1 MLLIITNSKP
11 NNVNLLSKL
20 YKSLDHRQIPYETVG
35 TCDPA
40 IIRRKDIRGLI
51 IPGAPFRIHPEEP
64 QHELEFELYYL
75 FHFPKLPVLGLC
87 HGCQILMVYYGGDLI
102 KYNNHWIGSK
112 HVDLDLSKDRI
123 FHGEESPQTLHFYF
137 HDLPVLTPKAR
148 KAGVREIAWITKFR
162 NGRRHACA
170 FEFEKNRVYGFM
182 FHPEGKQDTWPILY
196 NFYDKVCA
204 SSSSS

>member
-11 NNVNLLSKL
+11 NNVNLLSKI
-20 YKSLDHRQIPYETVG
+20 YRCLDHRQIPYETVG

-51 IPGAPFRIHPEEP
+51 LPGARFRIHPEEP
-64 QHELEFELYYL
+64 QYELELELYYL
-75 FHFPKLPVLGLC
+75 FHFSKLPVLGIC

-102 KYNNHWIGSK
+102 EYDTYWTGSK

-123 FHGEESPQTLHFYF
+123 FHGEESHQTVHTYF

-148 KAGVREIAWITKFR
+148 KAGVREDCMDYEISRWTTT
-162 NGRRHACA
+162 
-170 FEFEKNRVYGFM
+170 RVR
-182 FHPEGKQDTWPILY
+182 
-196 NFYDKVCA
+196 V
-204 SSSSS
+204 